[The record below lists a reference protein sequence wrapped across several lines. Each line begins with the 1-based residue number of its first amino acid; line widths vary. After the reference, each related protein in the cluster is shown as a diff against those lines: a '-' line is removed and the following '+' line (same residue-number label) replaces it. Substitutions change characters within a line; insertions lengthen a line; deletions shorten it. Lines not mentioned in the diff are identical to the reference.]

1 MFFADNAGSSDRFNA
16 PRKKNRLGVPVAKRS
31 QHFVPAEKI
40 EVQLREGDLVI
51 ELQARLQIFIRQK
64 FAGRSTELFREKI
77 DILLLDGQA
86 RGHFVSAV
94 LVDLVRASSQCLDQ
108 IKAFNAT
115 ATSFTDASFVK
126 TDDNCRPMMF
136 VRDA

>member
-31 QHFVPAEKI
+31 QHFVPA
-40 EVQLREGDLVI
+40 
-51 ELQARLQIFIRQK
+51 
-64 FAGRSTELFREKI
+64 EKI

-126 TDDNCRPMMF
+126 TDDNCRPLMF